1 MPIPKN
7 KYIELKAF
15 CDFQR
20 KKEFNKEKLK
30 AAVEHIALHPDAL
43 FEELW
48 TKMTEEDMRPVP
60 SNWVPQDDKLKIE
73 GEE

>member
-15 CDFQR
+15 FDFQR
-20 KKEFNKEKLK
+20 KKEFNKEILK
-30 AAVEHIALHPDAL
+30 AAVEHIALYPDAL

-48 TKMTEEDMRPVP
+48 TKMTEEDMRSVP
-60 SNWVPQDDKLKIE
+60 PNWVPQDDKLKIE